1 MKKYILPAF
10 TIIYV
15 ALFWYLLFIQ
25 KINQYNYAVV
35 NTLAIILFAIT
46 LFNTRKNTKN
56 KKQNGCIQVQVL
68 VKLCECSISNDLY

>member
-35 NTLAIILFAIT
+35 NALAIILFAIT
-46 LFNTRKNTKN
+46 VFNTRKNTKK
-56 KKQNGCIQVQVL
+56 KKQNECIRVKVII
-68 VKLCECSISNDLY
+68 KLCESSISNDLY

>member
-10 TIIYV
+10 TIICV

-35 NTLAIILFAIT
+35 NALAIILFAIT
-46 LFNTRKNTKN
+46 VFNTRKNTKK
-56 KKQNGCIQVQVL
+56 KKQNECIRVKVII
-68 VKLCECSISNDLY
+68 KLCECSISNDLY

>member
-10 TIIYV
+10 TIICV

-35 NTLAIILFAIT
+35 NALAIILFAIT
-46 LFNTRKNTKN
+46 VFNTRKNTK
-56 KKQNGCIQVQVL
+56 KK
-68 VKLCECSISNDLY
+68 K

>member
-10 TIIYV
+10 TIICV
-15 ALFWYLLFIQ
+15 ALFWYLLYIQ

-56 KKQNGCIQVQVL
+56 KK
-68 VKLCECSISNDLY
+68 